1 MSDRIY
7 VTDKDSI
14 TVCENNLVTLTLE
27 CGESLDY
34 LEPRRLF
41 PVSRESE
48 YITLLDKD
56 GKERALIRSLGE
68 LNESSRDVIA
78 SSLDSYY
85 LVPEITRVIDIVQK
99 YGNIRWHCE
108 SDRGELK
115 FDVLRGND
123 IKYTPDGRVRIR
135 DSNDN
140 RYVIPDLRQLDKKS
154 RAKLTIY
161 L

>member
-1 MSDRIY
+1 MSERIY
-7 VTDKDSI
+7 VTDKDDIS
-14 TVCENNLVTLTLE
+14 VCENNLVTLTLAS
-27 CGESLDY
+27 GESIDT

-41 PVSRESE
+41 PVSRENE

-56 GKERALIRSLGE
+56 GKECAIIRSIRD
-68 LNESSRDVIA
+68 LNEKSQRTVIE
-78 SSLDSYY
+78 SLESYY
-85 LVPEITRVIDIVQK
+85 LVPEITKVIDIVQK
-99 YGNIRWHCE
+99 YGNIHWHCE
-108 SDRGELK
+108 SDRGILQ

-140 RYVIPDLRQLDKKS
+140 RYVIPDYRKLDKKS
-154 RAKLTIY
+154 RAKLMIY